1 MNRET
6 VDGWLERGI
15 LALVLAILI
24 LGPLA
29 LGAVRGLEFG
39 IIEVLTAG
47 VLLLWLARLWIS
59 PRPQLLWPPIC
70 WSVVA
75 FAAYAI
81 IRYRTADIEYVAR
94 MEMLRV
100 LVYGFLFLAILNNL
114 YRQESI
120 QVMVFTLM
128 FVAMAISFYAMYQF
142 VTDSDRVWTLLKPYK
157 HRGSGTYFCP
167 DHLAGFL
174 EVLLPLAL
182 AFTIT
187 GRIKPLTRVLLG
199 YAALVILGG
208 IAVTLSRGG
217 WLSTSLA
224 LAGLLVILIFQ
235 RGYRI
240 SALVA
245 LACLAIVAL
254 VIVPKSFAVQ
264 VRLRRLV
271 GEGGAVDDSMRFA
284 LWRPAYRMW
293 QDHLW
298 WGVGPGHFDARFRAY
313 RPEGIQ
319 QKPERVHNDYLNT
332 LADWGITGA
341 ALVASA
347 WLALGIGVV
356 SMRRAVRLSSSD
368 LGGRSGSNKFA
379 FVAGAS
385 MGLLAILVHSWVD
398 FNMHIPANAI
408 LVVTLMAL
416 LSSHLRFATE
426 RWWLR
431 AGLPWQLMVSAV
443 LLAGAAYL
451 SPQARRQILEFASL
465 RRAEQAPAFSPA
477 EIERLKGAFAV
488 EPKNSATV
496 TAIAEDLQHQS
507 QEGGTRYPDLG
518 GVSYRDL
525 AQEAML
531 WYERGIKLDRWDSRN
546 YSGVGWC
553 LDWLGRQA
561 ESGPYFDHA
570 EELDPNNY
578 FNMNNIGFHYIQLG
592 DFAAARPWFERSLR
606 LEYTQNPIAQNYLTL
621 VNARLLEAATNEI
634 RGRLD
639 AVAR

>member
-6 VDGWLERGI
+6 VDRWLERGI
-15 LALVLAILI
+15 LALVLAIMI
-24 LGPLA
+24 FGPLA

-39 IIEVLTAG
+39 IIELMTSG
-47 VLLLWLARLWIS
+47 VLLLWAARLWVC

-70 WSVVA
+70 WTVVA

-120 QVMVFTLM
+120 QVIAFTLV

-157 HRGSGTYFCP
+157 HRGSGTYVCP

-174 EVLLPLAL
+174 EVLLPLGL
-182 AFTIT
+182 AYTVT
-187 GRIKPLTRVLLG
+187 GRIKPLMRVLLG
-199 YAALVILGG
+199 YAVLVVLGG
-208 IAVTLSRGG
+208 VAVTLSRGG
-217 WLSTSLA
+217 WISTSLA
-224 LAGLLVILIFQ
+224 LAGLLGILVLR

-240 SALVA
+240 PALLA
-245 LACLAIVAL
+245 LAALAVVAL
-254 VIVPKSFAVQ
+254 VVVPKSFAVQ
-264 VRLRRLV
+264 VRLRRLAK
-271 GEGGAVDDSMRFA
+271 EGGAIDDSMRFA

-293 QDHLW
+293 QDHPW
-298 WGVGPGHFDARFRAY
+298 WGVGPGHFDARFRSY
-313 RPEGIQ
+313 RPEGVQ
-319 QKPERVHNDYLNT
+319 QRPERVHNDYLNT
-332 LADWGITGA
+332 LADWGITGT

-347 WLALGIGVV
+347 WLALGLGVASTWR
-356 SMRRAVRLSSSD
+356 SMRHSVGD

-379 FVAGAS
+379 FVVGAS

-398 FNMHIPANAI
+398 FNMHIPANAL
-408 LVVTLMAL
+408 LVVTIMAL

-431 AGLPWQLMVSAV
+431 VGPALQILLSAV
-443 LLAGAAYL
+443 LLAGASYL
-451 SPQARRQILEFASL
+451 IPQARRQVSEFERL
-465 RRAEQAPAFSPA
+465 HQAEQAPAFSPA
-477 EIERLKGAFAV
+477 EIDRLKAAFAS

-496 TAIAEDLQHQS
+496 TAIAEAFRHQS
-507 QEGGTRYPDLG
+507 QEGGERYPDLG
-518 GVSYRDL
+518 GVSYREL
-525 AQEAML
+525 AQQAMQ
-531 WYERGIKLDRWDSRN
+531 WYERGIKLDPWDSRN

-553 LDWLGRQA
+553 LDWLDRQT
-561 ESGPYFDHA
+561 ESGPYFNHA

-578 FNMNNIGFHYIQLG
+578 FNLNNIGLHYIQLG

-606 LEYTQNPIAQNYLTL
+606 LEYTQNPIAQNYLAL
-621 VNARLLEAATNEI
+621 VNARLLEAATNPI
-634 RGRLD
+634 SAKLD
-639 AVAR
+639 IMVK